1 MSFGVIGAVAA
12 LAIAA
17 FGSSMGIGIAGS
29 AAIGSWKRC
38 YSYNKTAP
46 FLLVAFVGAPL
57 SQTLYGYILMN
68 TVLLPLIGQNYD
80 WLLLGVGVF
89 GGCAIAASAWQQ
101 GKAAAAAAHALAET
115 GKGFARYIIVI
126 GIVET
131 VAMFVMVFLL
141 FAVGVSVQ

>member
-1 MSFGVIGAVAA
+1 MSFGIIGVAAA

-17 FGSSMGIGIAGS
+17 LGSSMGIGAAGT

-38 YSYNKTAP
+38 YSYNKAAP

-68 TVLLPLIGQNYD
+68 TVLLPLINQGYD
-80 WLLLGVGVF
+80 WLLLSVGVL
-89 GGCAIAASAWQQ
+89 GGSAIAVSAWQQ

-126 GIVET
+126 GIIET

-141 FAVGVSVQ
+141 FAVSVSV

>member
-1 MSFGVIGAVAA
+1 MGFGIIGVVAA

-17 FGSSMGIGIAGS
+17 LGSSMGIGIAGTS
-29 AAIGSWKRC
+29 AIGSWKRC
-38 YSYNKTAP
+38 YTYNKAAP

-68 TVLLPLIGQNYD
+68 TVLLPLVDQGRD
-80 WLLLGVGVF
+80 WLLLSVGVL
-89 GGCAIAASAWQQ
+89 GGAAIASSAWQQ
-101 GKAAAAAAHALAET
+101 GRAASAAAHALAET

-126 GIVET
+126 GIIET

-141 FAVGVSVQ
+141 FAVSITV